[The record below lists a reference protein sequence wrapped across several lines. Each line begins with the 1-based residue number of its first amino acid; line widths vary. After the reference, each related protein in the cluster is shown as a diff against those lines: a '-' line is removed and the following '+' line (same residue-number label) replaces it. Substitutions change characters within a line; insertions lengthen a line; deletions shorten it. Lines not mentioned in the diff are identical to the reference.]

1 MASCIYL
8 IPKQLSSWRCQG
20 MDCPYLGTINRRK
33 RCLLSLL
40 FLWGLD
46 WLIRTEA
53 NLFIWFSRIIS
64 FENGRHV
71 LDFDFEKLC
80 SMTLSGDNVYCDLV
94 DGKFFQGRGKDTPAY
109 RAGLKNSKLTDSLMI
124 ERENPWFPCSE
135 VMPWR
140 KVTMFGWMQLMARST
155 ASLMAMKLLISLWRL
170 ETCQHFFLVVS
181 GMNTSWHWSN
191 LSRTLSTT
199 CTPTLMK
206 RQVIA
211 WLEMLNWRIEAWI
224 RDATNCVPATSN
236 NSWPQQIVCSCS
248 NHSTVPSS
256 YRVSGERSLAESG
269 DMHILKRP
277 FPKEMFLRL
286 RLP

>member
-109 RAGLKNSKLTDSLMI
+109 RAGLKNSKLTDSLI
-124 ERENPWFPCSE
+124 HW
-135 VMPWR
+135 
-140 KVTMFGWMQLMARST
+140 
-155 ASLMAMKLLISLWRL
+155 
-170 ETCQHFFLVVS
+170 
-181 GMNTSWHWSN
+181 WSN
-191 LSRTLSTT
+191 VKILGFHVLR
-199 CTPTLMK
+199 
-206 RQVIA
+206 
-211 WLEMLNWRIEAWI
+211 
-224 RDATNCVPATSN
+224 
-236 NSWPQQIVCSCS
+236 SCL
-248 NHSTVPSS
+248 
-256 YRVSGERSLAESG
+256 GERSL
-269 DMHILKRP
+269 
-277 FPKEMFLRL
+277 RL
-286 RLP
+286 DECSWWQGLLHPWWLWSCW